1 MIQCF
6 YDVYYFIQRMG
17 YTMKKRLSSLLY
29 ICVVCIICALFFTG
43 CGRQDDHGL
52 SKDNPTSIKVW
63 HYYNGALAAAFD
75 ELVSAF
81 NNTIGRENGIVVYSE
96 SMGTV
101 TDLEKALWDS
111 ANEKVGAPDM
121 PNIFQSYQD
130 TATALDKVVSLVD
143 LDEYI
148 TEEEKNTYVK
158 LFLTPAVSVSRRD
171 GNFSLLPN
179 PPRF

>member
-121 PNIFQSYQD
+121 PNIFQNHSH
-130 TATALDKVVSLVD
+130 TA
-143 LDEYI
+143 
-148 TEEEKNTYVK
+148 
-158 LFLTPAVSVSRRD
+158 
-171 GNFSLLPN
+171 
-179 PPRF
+179 